1 MSPSP
6 SKPCMILDADT
17 ANEIDDLYAIAR
29 MLHQDQI
36 ELLGI
41 NSAQWFHYMS
51 GMDSVHQS
59 QRINEELLRITRREE
74 IPALLGAE
82 EALGMPWGGTT
93 AKDSPAAQFIIEQAR
108 ATPAGEKLIV
118 ACIGAATN
126 LASAIKMAPDIA
138 PRIDAYLMALIY
150 NTETGVW
157 NKADFNTRMD
167 LNAADFILNQ
177 ADLEVHYMTVDT
189 SIHFKFDQ
197 ADTFARQARMG
208 ELGAYLTDRWR
219 THAPDAERWV
229 MWDLALIEAILHPEF
244 ATQRAVTTPPEN
256 VQRKVWV
263 YDTIDLARMHADYWQ
278 AVMPEDV

>member
-1 MSPSP
+1 
-6 SKPCMILDADT
+6 MILDADT

-138 PRIDAYLMALIY
+138 PGSTPISWRSS
-150 NTETGVW
+150 T
-157 NKADFNTRMD
+157 TRRP
-167 LNAADFILNQ
+167 ACG
-177 ADLEVHYMTVDT
+177 TRRT
-189 SIHFKFDQ
+189 STP
-197 ADTFARQARMG
+197 AWTS
-208 ELGAYLTDRWR
+208 
-219 THAPDAERWV
+219 
-229 MWDLALIEAILHPEF
+229 
-244 ATQRAVTTPPEN
+244 TPPTSSSI
-256 VQRKVWV
+256 RR
-263 YDTIDLARMHADYWQ
+263 TSRSTT
-278 AVMPEDV
+278 